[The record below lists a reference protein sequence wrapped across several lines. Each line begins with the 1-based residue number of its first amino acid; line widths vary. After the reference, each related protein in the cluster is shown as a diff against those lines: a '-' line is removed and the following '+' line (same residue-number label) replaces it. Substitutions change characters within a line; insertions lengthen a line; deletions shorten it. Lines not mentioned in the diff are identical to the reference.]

1 MNQVDDECILHW
13 INQELQ
19 KVTGDE
25 NLTVTKSTKLLDIPH
40 LDSIVFVSFILA
52 FEKEYK
58 VKIPME
64 EVVKNIEI
72 SLFMSYVL

>member
-1 MNQVDDECILHW
+1 MNQINNECILRW

-19 KVTGDE
+19 KLTGDE
-25 NLTVTKSTKLLDIPH
+25 NLTVTKSTKLLDIQH
-40 LDSIVFVSFILA
+40 LDSIVFVSFVLA
-52 FEKEYK
+52 FEKQYN

-72 SLFMSYVL
+72 NFFISYAL